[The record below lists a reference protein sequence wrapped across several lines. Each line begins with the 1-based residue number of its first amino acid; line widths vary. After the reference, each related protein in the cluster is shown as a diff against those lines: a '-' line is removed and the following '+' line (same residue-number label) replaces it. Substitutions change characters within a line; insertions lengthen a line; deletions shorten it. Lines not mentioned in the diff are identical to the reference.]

1 MPTANTTWKRVTDLP
16 FQTMDEETIVINPA
30 RREVHL
36 LNETATR
43 IWELCA
49 SPRTVDDLVAGLS
62 DEYDA
67 PAEDVRRAVV
77 ELLDGLRDKRL
88 FESK

>member
-1 MPTANTTWKRVTDLP
+1 MSTTATRWRRVAELP
-16 FQTMDEETIVINPA
+16 FQTLDEETLVVNPS

-43 IWELCA
+43 VWELCA
-49 SPRTVDDLVAGLS
+49 SPQTLEDVVTALA

-67 PAEDVRRAVV
+67 PAEDVRSAVV
-77 ELLDGLRDKRL
+77 ELLDGLRDKSL
-88 FESK
+88 LVSA

>member
-1 MPTANTTWKRVTDLP
+1 MSTADATWRRVGDLP
-16 FQTMDEETIVINPA
+16 FQTLDDETIVVDPA

-62 DEYDA
+62 AEYDVSG
-67 PAEDVRRAVV
+67 EDARRAVV

-88 FESK
+88 FEIT